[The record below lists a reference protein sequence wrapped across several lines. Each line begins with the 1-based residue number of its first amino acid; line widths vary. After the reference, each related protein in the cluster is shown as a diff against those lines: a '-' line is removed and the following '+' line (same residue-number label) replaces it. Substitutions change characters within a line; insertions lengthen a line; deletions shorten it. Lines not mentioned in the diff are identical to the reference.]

1 MARFMADVQG
11 TRGSASR
18 LGGAASGIRSHTR
31 GWDVG
36 VLVVGSDEDGS
47 DVFTIYATSGSS
59 GAHLTKL
66 VGHVSL
72 DSDGRVSFSPA
83 EFRVGVEA

>member
-1 MARFMADVQG
+1 MARFIADIQG
-11 TRGSASR
+11 TRGEASR
-18 LGGAASGIRSHTR
+18 LGSARSGIRGHVR

-36 VLVVGSDEDGS
+36 VLVVGSDEDGE

-66 VGHVSL
+66 AGTVRLV
-72 DSDGRVSFSPA
+72 DGRVTFEPA
-83 EFRVGVEA
+83 AGLVEA